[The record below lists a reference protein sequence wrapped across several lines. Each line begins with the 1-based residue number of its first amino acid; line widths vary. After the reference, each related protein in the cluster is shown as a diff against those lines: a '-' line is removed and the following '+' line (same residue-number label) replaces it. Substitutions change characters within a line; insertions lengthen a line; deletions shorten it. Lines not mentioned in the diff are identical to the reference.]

1 MIKVMYSTYGDP
13 EGPWYF
19 GSTDGKMEG
28 DRIEIN
34 LTINGTPS
42 HTYAK
47 LVVPFENFNPY
58 NLKENLKY
66 NMCKHTDN
74 H

>member
-1 MIKVMYSTYGDP
+1 MIKVMYSIYGDP

-19 GSTDGKMEG
+19 GNTDGKVEG
-28 DRIEIN
+28 DSILVN
-34 LTINGTPS
+34 LILNGVIF

-47 LVVPFENFNPY
+47 LVVPFEKFNPN

-66 NMCKHTDN
+66 NMCKSIEN
-74 H
+74 Q